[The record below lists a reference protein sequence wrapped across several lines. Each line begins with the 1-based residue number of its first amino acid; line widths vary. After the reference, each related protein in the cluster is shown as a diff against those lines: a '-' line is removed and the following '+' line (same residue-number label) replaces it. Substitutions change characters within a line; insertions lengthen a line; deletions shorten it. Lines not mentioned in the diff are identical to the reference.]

1 MYRYRKIQNI
11 GVIHNDKLCVVHI
24 TIYTMHINLNE
35 QKARR
40 FFEDESKRKKLAKG
54 SNNEDV
60 DEQYM
65 TSLQQKE
72 ITSSFVVT

>member
-1 MYRYRKIQNI
+1 M
-11 GVIHNDKLCVVHI
+11 HNDKLSVVHI
-24 TIYTMHINLNE
+24 TICTMHINLNE

-40 FFEDESKRKKLAKG
+40 FFEDERKRKKLAKG

-72 ITSSFVVT
+72 ITSLFVVT